1 MNRLL
6 FVYGTL
12 VTSHAH
18 PQGNRLRAEAL
29 FLGPATIAGRLYRIS
44 WYPGLRPPEST
55 ADIVQGEVYELANPA
70 TSLVWLDEYEG
81 ITPKASLGGSSAAP
95 AADYTREL
103 REVTMSDGT
112 PRQTFVYLYQ
122 RPQTTDVHIPDGRWR
137 G

>member
-1 MNRLL
+1 MLRLL

-18 PQGNRLRAEAL
+18 PQGHRLRAEAL

-44 WYPGLRPPEST
+44 WYPGLRPPDAPT
-55 ADIVQGEVYELANPA
+55 DIVHGEVYELNDPA
-70 TSLVWLDEYEG
+70 VSLAWLDEYEG
-81 ITPKASLGGSSAAP
+81 INQGASSAAP
-95 AADYTREL
+95 AADYTRE
-103 REVTMSDGT
+103 ECTVTMANGT
-112 PRQTFVYLYQ
+112 PRLTQVYLYQ

>member
-1 MNRLL
+1 MENTMNRLL

-18 PQGNRLRAEAL
+18 PQGNRLRTEGL
-29 FLGPATIAGRLYRIS
+29 LLGPATIAGRLYRIS
-44 WYPGLRPPEST
+44 WYPGLRPPEHA
-55 ADIVQGEVYELANPA
+55 ADIVHGEVYELNDPA
-70 TSLVWLDEYEG
+70 RALAWLDEYEG
-81 ITPKASLGGSSAAP
+81 VTQGGSSAAP

-112 PRQTFVYLYQ
+112 PRLAQVYLYQ

>member
-1 MNRLL
+1 MLRLL

-29 FLGPATIAGRLYRIS
+29 FLSPATIAGRLYRVS
-44 WYPGLRPPEST
+44 WYPGLRPPESA
-55 ADIVQGEVYELANPA
+55 ADIVHGEVYELNDPA
-70 TSLVWLDEYEG
+70 VSLCWLDEYEG
-81 ITPKASLGGSSAAP
+81 ITQGGTSAAP
-95 AADYTREL
+95 AADYTREERNVIL
-103 REVTMSDGT
+103 SDGT
-112 PRQTFVYLYQ
+112 PRIAQVYLYQ